1 VTAARAG
8 VLAFA
13 LLVPTAAWAYRPF
26 VSTDAAVAPPQEVE
40 IELGYFGVER
50 AHGQN
55 TFVVPH
61 VVLNYGFIRDCELVG
76 DFQVAWPPGE
86 DVQLV
91 DPELSVKTV
100 LKEGVLQER
109 EGMSFAIE
117 AGPLLPSTIP
127 GEHSFGFEAA
137 GILSGRLASVT
148 YHLNGGG
155 GVDRV
160 NTNPFVMWGVITE
173 LPVRPQLRLVSEING
188 ESAENERAANS
199 GLFGFIW
206 QPGEADVFLDAAFR
220 KGFSQGADDWA
231 FTTGLTFSFLLPGSP
246 PT

>member
-1 VTAARAG
+1 VTAARARL
-8 VLAFA
+8 LALT
-13 LLVPTAAWAYRPF
+13 LLIPTTARAYRPF
-26 VSTDAAVAPPQEVE
+26 VSTDAAVALPQEVE
-40 IELGYFGVER
+40 IELGYFGVDR
-50 AHGQN
+50 MHGQN

-76 DFQVAWPPGE
+76 DFQVAWPADG

-109 EGMSFAIE
+109 DGVSFAIE

-127 GEHSFGFEAA
+127 GEHRFGFEAA

-160 NTNPFVMWGVITE
+160 NTSPFVMWGVITE
-173 LPVRPQLRLVSEING
+173 LPIHPQLRLVSEING
-188 ESAENERAANS
+188 ESVEDQRADNS
-199 GLFGFIW
+199 GLLGFIW
-206 QPGEADVFLDAAFR
+206 QLGESDVSLDAALR
-220 KGFSQGADDWA
+220 KGLSRGAVDWA
-231 FTTGLTFSFLLPGSP
+231 FTTGLTFSLPPPGSP